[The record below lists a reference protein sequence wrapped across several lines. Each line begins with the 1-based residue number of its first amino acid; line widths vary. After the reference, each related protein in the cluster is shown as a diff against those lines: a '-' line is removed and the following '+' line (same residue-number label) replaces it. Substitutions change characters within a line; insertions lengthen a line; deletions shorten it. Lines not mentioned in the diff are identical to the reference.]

1 MQANDLLVR
10 QTLSGP
16 SPFQRAA
23 QGAVRK
29 QPFSSVNLIANP
41 GRILSLTRASN
52 LLSVEMRAMR
62 NRLFIVVALVA
73 LLGLQF
79 ADCAS
84 AMTQDQQS
92 MQCCGS
98 MPCDP
103 SNQSHD
109 CCKGMVSSQSPSVLP
124 VAHVAL
130 HAPVIVVTDVFASPQ
145 ATPYAAVSRLDFE
158 APQHSPPEL
167 YTLHSS
173 LLI

>member
-1 MQANDLLVR
+1 MM
-10 QTLSGP
+10 G
-16 SPFQRAA
+16 
-23 QGAVRK
+23 K
-29 QPFSSVNLIANP
+29 
-41 GRILSLTRASN
+41 
-52 LLSVEMRAMR
+52 
-62 NRLFIVVALVA
+62 RLFVFLALVA

-79 ADCAS
+79 AYCMS

-92 MQCCGS
+92 MKCCGS

-124 VAHVAL
+124 VAHVTF
-130 HAPVIVVTDVFASPQ
+130 HAPVMVVTDILGSPQ
-145 ATPYAAVSRLDFE
+145 AMPYPEVSRLDFE

>member
-1 MQANDLLVR
+1 MSRSLLI
-10 QTLSGP
+10 
-16 SPFQRAA
+16 F
-23 QGAVRK
+23 
-29 QPFSSVNLIANP
+29 
-41 GRILSLTRASN
+41 
-52 LLSVEMRAMR
+52 
-62 NRLFIVVALVA
+62 VALIS

-124 VAHVAL
+124 AAHVTL
-130 HAPVIVVTDVFASPQ
+130 HAPVMVVTDILPSPQ
-145 ATPYAAVSRLDFE
+145 VMTYPEASRLDFQ
-158 APQHSPPEL
+158 ARPHSPPEL

>member
-1 MQANDLLVR
+1 M
-10 QTLSGP
+10 S
-16 SPFQRAA
+16 
-23 QGAVRK
+23 K
-29 QPFSSVNLIANP
+29 
-41 GRILSLTRASN
+41 
-52 LLSVEMRAMR
+52 
-62 NRLFIVVALVA
+62 RLFIFVALVA

-79 ADCAS
+79 VDCAS

-109 CCKGMVSSQSPSVLP
+109 CCKGMVSSQTPSVLP
-124 VAHVAL
+124 AAHVAL
-130 HAPVIVVTDVFASPQ
+130 RAPVMVVTHVLASPQ
-145 ATPYAAVSRLDFE
+145 ATPYPEVSRLDFE

>member
-1 MQANDLLVR
+1 M
-10 QTLSGP
+10 
-16 SPFQRAA
+16 
-23 QGAVRK
+23 RK
-29 QPFSSVNLIANP
+29 
-41 GRILSLTRASN
+41 RIL
-52 LLSVEMRAMR
+52 
-62 NRLFIVVALVA
+62 IVLALVA

-84 AMTQDQQS
+84 AMTQNQQS

-124 VAHVAL
+124 VVNVTL
-130 HAPVIVVTDVFASPQ
+130 HAPVMVVTDVLASPE
-145 ATPYAAVSRLDFE
+145 ATPYAEVSRLNFE

>member
-1 MQANDLLVR
+1 MSR
-10 QTLSGP
+10 
-16 SPFQRAA
+16 
-23 QGAVRK
+23 
-29 QPFSSVNLIANP
+29 
-41 GRILSLTRASN
+41 N
-52 LLSVEMRAMR
+52 LLI
-62 NRLFIVVALVA
+62 FVALIA

-84 AMTQDQQS
+84 AMRQDQQS

-124 VAHVAL
+124 VAHVTL
-130 HAPVIVVTDVFASPQ
+130 HAPVMVVSDLLVSPE
-145 ATPYAAVSRLDFE
+145 ATPYAEVSRLDFE

-167 YTLHSS
+167 YTFHSS

>member
-1 MQANDLLVR
+1 MM
-10 QTLSGP
+10 G
-16 SPFQRAA
+16 
-23 QGAVRK
+23 K
-29 QPFSSVNLIANP
+29 
-41 GRILSLTRASN
+41 
-52 LLSVEMRAMR
+52 
-62 NRLFIVVALVA
+62 RLFVVLAVVA

-79 ADCAS
+79 ATCMS

-92 MQCCGS
+92 MKCCGS

-124 VAHVAL
+124 VAHVTL
-130 HAPVIVVTDVFASPQ
+130 HAPVIVVTDILASPQ
-145 ATPYAAVSRLDFE
+145 AMPYPEASRLDFE

-167 YTLHSS
+167 YTLYGS